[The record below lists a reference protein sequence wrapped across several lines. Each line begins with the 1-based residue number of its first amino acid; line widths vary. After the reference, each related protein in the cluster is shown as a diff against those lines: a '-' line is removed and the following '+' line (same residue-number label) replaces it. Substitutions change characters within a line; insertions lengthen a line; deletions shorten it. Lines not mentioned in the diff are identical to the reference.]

1 MLLIFIKSNRQAGI
15 LFAVQ
20 KNTRAFFK
28 HALERV
34 RMAAMAGP
42 GLLAAW
48 KDWKKAGR
56 I

>member
-1 MLLIFIKSNRQAGI
+1 MSF
-15 LFAVQ
+15 FV
-20 KNTRAFFK
+20 FFK

-42 GLLAAW
+42 GLLAALEGLE
-48 KDWKKAGR
+48 KAGR